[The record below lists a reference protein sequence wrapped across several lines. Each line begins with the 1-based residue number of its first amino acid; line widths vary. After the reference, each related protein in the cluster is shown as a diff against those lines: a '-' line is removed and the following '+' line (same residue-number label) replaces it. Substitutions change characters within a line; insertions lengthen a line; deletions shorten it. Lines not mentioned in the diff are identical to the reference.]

1 MRVQLIG
8 TAEGRSID
16 VREDD
21 GEVTEKAKAKEGGS
35 ALMDMA
41 NLWTGGL
48 RFSYRVQIIA
58 KCLMTAQNVE
68 NKVLL

>member
-41 NLWTGGL
+41 NLWTGG
-48 RFSYRVQIIA
+48 F
-58 KCLMTAQNVE
+58 E
-68 NKVLL
+68 VLISCPDHCQMFDDSSEC